1 MTPATLIPV
10 GIFAFLGG
18 AAFGR
23 SRKNLS
29 MTPRS
34 TSPLPG
40 VPLLAWERFVT
51 VMAVSPPRHVTPRRR
66 MGMFGMDAR
75 RLSDVG
81 FMEEPRKAVVGGVDG
96 VWVAEWAAPLTTE
109 KFLAST
115 PAQYE
120 AFNRSCRRLAPRV
133 QGLVGTVVD
142 GQACSLS
149 GLLGV
154 GHLAGEAGVAG
165 WASDPRVRERFRATT
180 QAFHRTNGIF

>member
-1 MTPATLIPV
+1 MTPILLVPV

-23 SRKNLS
+23 SRRGLS
-29 MTPRS
+29 MTPRT

-40 VPLLAWERFVT
+40 VPLLSWERFVT
-51 VMAVSPPRHVTPRRR
+51 VMAVSPPRNVTPRRR

-75 RLSDVG
+75 RLADVG
-81 FMEEPRKAVVGGVDG
+81 FMQEARKASVGGEQG
-96 VWVAEWAAPLTTE
+96 VWVGKWHPPLTSE

-120 AFNRSCRRLAPRV
+120 AFTRSSRLLAPRV
-133 QGLVGTVVD
+133 QGLVGRVVD
-142 GQACSLS
+142 GQPCSLS

-165 WASDPRVRERFRATT
+165 WVADPGVRKRFRATT

>member
-1 MTPATLIPV
+1 MLAVALIPV

-23 SRKNLS
+23 SRRGLS
-29 MTPRS
+29 MTPR
-34 TSPLPG
+34 TESPLPG
-40 VPLLAWERFVT
+40 VPLLSWERFVT
-51 VMAVSPPRHVTPRRR
+51 VMAVSPPRSLTPRRR

-81 FMEEPRKAVVGGVDG
+81 FMEEVRKGHVGGEQG
-96 VWVAEWAAPLTTE
+96 VWVGKWRPPLTTE

-120 AFNRSCRRLAPRV
+120 AFQRSARRLASKV
-133 QGLVGTVVD
+133 QGLVGTAVD
-142 GQACSLS
+142 GQKCSLS

-165 WASDPRVRERFRATT
+165 WVADPAVRRRFRATT

>member
-1 MTPATLIPV
+1 MVPLLVIPV

-23 SRKNLS
+23 SRRGLS
-29 MTPRS
+29 MTPR
-34 TSPLPG
+34 TASPLPG
-40 VPLLAWERFVT
+40 IPLLAWERFVT
-51 VMAVSPPRHVTPRRR
+51 VMAVSPPRQVTPRQR

-75 RLSDVG
+75 RLEDVG
-81 FMEEPRKAVVGGVDG
+81 FVQGAHKSTVGGELG
-96 VWVAEWAAPLTTE
+96 VWVGKWRAPLTTE

-120 AFNRSCRRLAPRV
+120 AFKRSCARLAPRV

-142 GQACSLS
+142 GQPCSLS

-154 GHLAGEAGVAG
+154 GHLAGEEGVQSWVANPKTR
-165 WASDPRVRERFRATT
+165 ARFGATT
-180 QAFHRTNGIF
+180 RMFRKTNNLF

>member
-1 MTPATLIPV
+1 MLPVVLVPV

-23 SRKNLS
+23 SRRGLS
-29 MTPRS
+29 MTPRT
-34 TSPLPG
+34 TSPLRG
-40 VPLLAWERFVT
+40 VPLLSWERFVT
-51 VMAVSPPRHVTPRRR
+51 IMAVSPPQNVTPRRR

-75 RLSDVG
+75 RLADVG
-81 FMEEPRKAVVGGVDG
+81 FMEEARKSSVGGEQG
-96 VWVAEWAAPLTTE
+96 VWVGKWRSPLTTE

-120 AFNRSCRRLAPRV
+120 AFSRSSRLLEPKV
-133 QGLVGTVVD
+133 QGYVGTVVE
-142 GQACSLS
+142 GQSCTLS

-154 GHLAGEAGVAG
+154 GHLAGEAGVGSWVA
-165 WASDPRVRERFRATT
+165 DPAVRKRFRATT

>member
-1 MTPATLIPV
+1 MLPVVLIPV

-18 AAFGR
+18 ASFGR
-23 SRKNLS
+23 SRRGLS
-29 MTPRS
+29 MTPRT

-40 VPLLAWERFVT
+40 VPLLSWERFVT
-51 VMAVSPPRHVTPRRR
+51 VMVVSPPQSMTSRRR

-81 FMEEPRKAVVGGVDG
+81 FMEEVRKGHVGGEQG
-96 VWVAEWAAPLTTE
+96 VWVGKWRPPLTTE
-109 KFLAST
+109 KFLASA

-120 AFNRSCRRLAPRV
+120 AFRRSAQRLAPKV
-133 QGLVGTVVD
+133 QGLVGTLVD
-142 GQACSLS
+142 GQPCSLS

-165 WASDPRVRERFRATT
+165 WVADPRVRARFRATT
-180 QAFHRTNGIF
+180 QAFQRSNGIF